1 MKQKINSNK
10 NNTNDTTSER
20 QENKTKTTISESI
33 CFKIEFYDVD
43 SMKIAWH
50 GNYVKFIEKGRC
62 ALLDKIGYGYLQ
74 MIEDNF
80 AFPVVDLKIKYIR
93 PLAFGEIARITSTL
107 IEYENRLKIRYEIY
121 NDKTGELCTKAEST
135 QIAVNMKTGETRFI
149 CPDKL
154 IKRVE
159 TLL

>member
-1 MKQKINSNK
+1 MKDK
-10 NNTNDTTSER
+10 NE
-20 QENKTKTTISESI
+20 KTITETIT
-33 CFKIEFYDVD
+33 FKIEFYDVD
-43 SMKIAWH
+43 SMRIAWH

-74 MIEDNF
+74 MMEDGF
-80 AFPVVDLKIKYIR
+80 AFPVADLKIKYIR
-93 PLAFGEIARITSTL
+93 SLLFGDTARIVSTL

-135 QIAVNMKTGETRFI
+135 QIAVNLQTGETRFV

-154 IKRVE
+154 IQRVE